1 MLPQEFDTFFATSA
15 GASAALLG
23 LLFVAISKAEPG
35 SVFGSEA
42 RADRHAAAAGAFTGL
57 ADAFFVSL
65 AALIPGAN
73 IGGIVLVVAA
83 VALLGTLGLGRELW
97 RRRFDGRRAGRGVLL
112 VLGGFAVYGL
122 QLWYAYSLLG
132 APSDKDYLSALAF
145 LLLGAYVVG
154 LGRAWE
160 LLGAPQK
167 GVLEWLLSPREEGDG
182 GHEAERGHGKEKFGR
197 KDRH

>member
-1 MLPQEFDTFFATSA
+1 MMPQEFDTFFATSA
-15 GASAALLG
+15 GASAALIG
-23 LLFVAISKAEPG
+23 LLFVAVSKAEPG
-35 SVFGSEA
+35 SVFGREA

-65 AALIPGAN
+65 GALIPGAN

-97 RRRFDGRRAGRGVLL
+97 RRRFDGRRAGRGALL

-182 GHEAERGHGKEKFGR
+182 GHESERGHGNE
-197 KDRH
+197 

>member
-1 MLPQEFDTFFATSA
+1 MMPQEFDTFFATSA
-15 GASAALLG
+15 GASAALIG
-23 LLFVAISKAEPG
+23 LLFVAVSRAEPG
-35 SVFGSEA
+35 SVFGREA
-42 RADRHAAAAGAFTGL
+42 QADRHAAAAGAFTGL

-65 AALIPGAN
+65 GALIPGAN

-97 RRRFDGRRAGRGVLL
+97 RRRFEGRRAGRGALL

-122 QLWYAYSLLG
+122 QLWCAYWLLG

-145 LLLGAYVVG
+145 LLLGSYVVG

-160 LLGAPQK
+160 LLGAPQR
-167 GVLEWLLSPREEGDG
+167 GVLAWLLSPREQD
-182 GHEAERGHGKEKFGR
+182 EAGRESERGHSKG
-197 KDRH
+197 

>member
-1 MLPQEFDTFFATSA
+1 MMQQEFDTFFAASA
-15 GASAALLG
+15 GASAALIG
-23 LLFVAISKAEPG
+23 LLFVAVSRAEPG
-35 SVFGSEA
+35 SVFGNEA

-65 AALIPGAN
+65 GALIPGAN
-73 IGGIVLVVAA
+73 IGGIVLVVGA

-97 RRRFDGRRAGRGVLL
+97 RNRFEGGRAGRGALL
-112 VLGGFAVYGL
+112 VLGGFVVYVL
-122 QLWYAYSLLG
+122 QLWYALSLLR

-145 LLLGAYVVG
+145 LLLGSYVVG

-167 GVLEWLLSPREEGDG
+167 GILAWLLSPREQGDAG
-182 GHEAERGHGKEKFGR
+182 RKAERGHS
-197 KDRH
+197 KD